1 MGFDISYNI
10 SYKIICKRE
19 KILLPF
25 KTLQY
30 ERSNYISID
39 KFVWLLGLFLGAQI
53 IDVNSLSS
61 LAVIRDQIIIGF
73 VDIID
78 VQSLKIRFQELIV

>member
-10 SYKIICKRE
+10 SYKIICKCE
-19 KILLPF
+19 KILLPS

-30 ERSNYISID
+30 ERLNYIS
-39 KFVWLLGLFLGAQI
+39 LGFFLEALI
-53 IDVNSLSS
+53 IDINSFSS
-61 LAVIRDQIIIGF
+61 LAAIRDQIIIGF
-73 VDIID
+73 IDIID

>member
-19 KILLPF
+19 KILLPS

-30 ERSNYISID
+30 ERLNNISIN
-39 KFVWLLGLFLGAQI
+39 KFVWLLYLFLGALI
-53 IDVNSLSS
+53 IDVNSFSS
-61 LAVIRDQIIIGF
+61 LTAIRDKIIIGF